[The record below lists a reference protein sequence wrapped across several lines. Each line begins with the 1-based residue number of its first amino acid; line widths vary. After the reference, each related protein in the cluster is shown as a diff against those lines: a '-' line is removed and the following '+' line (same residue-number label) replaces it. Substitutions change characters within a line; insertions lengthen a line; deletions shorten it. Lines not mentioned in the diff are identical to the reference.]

1 MRLAPRGD
9 HGRFRALKSPQ
20 DLAAGLFF
28 LGIGL
33 FALWA
38 GRDYPVGTP
47 QRMGTGAF
55 PRMLCWG
62 LVGLGAIISVQSLFA
77 DGQPLTRWALRPLIW
92 VSLGILAFALLLE
105 PAGLVLATTALFLLT
120 ALGSPETRWGEV
132 LIFTAGTAA
141 FGVALFVWGLGL
153 TLRVWP
159 L

>member
-1 MRLAPRGD
+1 MQLATRGD
-9 HGRFRALKSPQ
+9 QSRFGALKNPQ

-33 FALWA
+33 FALWV
-38 GRDYPVGTP
+38 GREYPLGTP

-62 LVGLGAIISVQSLFA
+62 LIALGTIISVQAFFA
-77 DGQPLTRWALRPLIW
+77 PGQPLTRWALRPLVW
-92 VSLGILAFALLLE
+92 VTLGILAFALLLE
-105 PAGLVLATTALFLLT
+105 PTGLVLATAALFLLT

-132 LIFTAGTAA
+132 LVFTAGTSA

-153 TLRVWP
+153 SLRVWP